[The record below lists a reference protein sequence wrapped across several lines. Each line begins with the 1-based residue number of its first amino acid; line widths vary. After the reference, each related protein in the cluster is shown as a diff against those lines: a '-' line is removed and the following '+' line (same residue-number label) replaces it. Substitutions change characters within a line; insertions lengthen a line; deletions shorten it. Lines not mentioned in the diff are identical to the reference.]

1 MFVYRFTM
9 AKVIGVFC
17 VLKNQYFTKEDKEMS
32 ANKILQDYHLLA
44 GIHTISIQTP
54 EPLIVPEAY
63 KSVVSSIS
71 QNKEKNP
78 TNSIKLNL
86 NKLGPNIYTYSEFQE
101 SLTELMESVGCDNY
115 IITRADLKF
124 DMFDSADYQK
134 FSKLNRFL
142 ISMLASAYS
151 VRNSYKTMQLFSQKQ
166 LSVAIKNKYMECE
179 NYDKEAQ
186 SHGHDEAACRL
197 EVRSKALHVKDL
209 WHEFMEHW
217 FARWDKA
224 FECYEQT
231 YRKYNQELICIYRD
245 GKDVFPKEFLSLT
258 DFLIKYQNCIFCKEQ
273 MIELIEMTGEVKNPE
288 IRVKNHKNRYGCE
301 FFSEKDIQ
309 AAISEIKRATIQY
322 FNQ

>member
-1 MFVYRFTM
+1 
-9 AKVIGVFC
+9 
-17 VLKNQYFTKEDKEMS
+17 MS

-86 NKLGPNIYTYSEFQE
+86 NKLGPNISIYSEFQDA
-101 SLTELMESVGCDNY
+101 LIQLMESVGCDNY

-186 SHGHDEAACRL
+186 SHGQDAAACRL
-197 EVRSKALHVKDL
+197 E
-209 WHEFMEHW
+209 M
-217 FARWDKA
+217 
-224 FECYEQT
+224 
-231 YRKYNQELICIYRD
+231 
-245 GKDVFPKEFLSLT
+245 
-258 DFLIKYQNCIFCKEQ
+258 
-273 MIELIEMTGEVKNPE
+273 
-288 IRVKNHKNRYGCE
+288 
-301 FFSEKDIQ
+301 
-309 AAISEIKRATIQY
+309 
-322 FNQ
+322 

>member
-1 MFVYRFTM
+1 M

-86 NKLGPNIYTYSEFQE
+86 NKLGPNISIYSEFQDA
-101 SLTELMESVGCDNY
+101 LIQLMESVGCDNY

-134 FSKLNRFL
+134 FSN
-142 ISMLASAYS
+142 
-151 VRNSYKTMQLFSQKQ
+151 
-166 LSVAIKNKYMECE
+166 
-179 NYDKEAQ
+179 
-186 SHGHDEAACRL
+186 G
-197 EVRSKALHVKDL
+197 
-209 WHEFMEHW
+209 
-217 FARWDKA
+217 
-224 FECYEQT
+224 
-231 YRKYNQELICIYRD
+231 
-245 GKDVFPKEFLSLT
+245 
-258 DFLIKYQNCIFCKEQ
+258 
-273 MIELIEMTGEVKNPE
+273 
-288 IRVKNHKNRYGCE
+288 
-301 FFSEKDIQ
+301 
-309 AAISEIKRATIQY
+309 
-322 FNQ
+322 